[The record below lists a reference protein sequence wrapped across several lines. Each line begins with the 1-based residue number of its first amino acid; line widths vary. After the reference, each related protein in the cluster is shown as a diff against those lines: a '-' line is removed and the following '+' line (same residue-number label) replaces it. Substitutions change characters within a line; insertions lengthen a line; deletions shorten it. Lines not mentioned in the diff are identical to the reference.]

1 MRIATWNI
9 GEDETNKDGKLD
21 YSSYEYILKRIKE
34 EDIDILCLQ
43 EAIIK
48 SDYLPPIAEYIKQNS
63 ELKYNIQYELS
74 DSHINIGCRMGV
86 VICSKYEI
94 KNSEL
99 FMLDNPNLV
108 YSVDNNITYYSHDK
122 GFIIATIKNYK
133 IITGHCLPF
142 HVFKKNPLILHVNDR
157 LNNQYDYK
165 KVLAIYNIFK
175 SLCTK
180 YNQEINQNRFLYFSG
195 IDKQSLYNWDN
206 NGKAKPYG
214 FDLLAII
221 RNDTE
226 QSMSEM
232 LGDKGVNALGTIAK
246 LNHYFGWREDGN
258 RTQNIN
264 ISVSESPKAIADRYK
279 AALTDSQLSDNSGQN
294 EG

>member
-1 MRIATWNI
+1 MSNI
-9 GEDETNKDGKLD
+9 IQVLELTSADNEEQLN
-21 YSSYEYILKRIKE
+21 IIKNVC
-34 EDIDILCLQ
+34 EDIIQNTLIDLGYTDF
-43 EAIIK
+43 
-48 SDYLPPIAEYIKQNS
+48 SYIKPLQWNYV
-63 ELKYNIQYELS
+63 L
-74 DSHINIGCRMGV
+74 M
-86 VICSKYEI
+86 EI
-94 KNSEL
+94 
-99 FMLDNPNLV
+99 
-108 YSVDNNITYYSHDK
+108 YDK
-122 GFIIATIKNYK
+122 
-133 IITGHCLPF
+133 
-142 HVFKKNPLILHVNDR
+142 VFKKNPLILHVNDR
-157 LNNQYDYK
+157 LNNQYDYR

-206 NGKAKPYG
+206 SGKVKSQG

-232 LGDKGVNALGTIAK
+232 LGDKSVNALGTIAK

-258 RTQNIN
+258 KSQTVNIT
-264 ISVSESPKAIADRYK
+264 VSESPKAIADRYK

-294 EG
+294 AD

>member
-1 MRIATWNI
+1 MADIIQVLELTSADN
-9 GEDETNKDGKLD
+9 
-21 YSSYEYILKRIKE
+21 E
-34 EDIDILCLQ
+34 EQL
-43 EAIIK
+43 
-48 SDYLPPIAEYIKQNS
+48 N
-63 ELKYNIQYELS
+63 
-74 DSHINIGCRMGV
+74 
-86 VICSKYEI
+86 
-94 KNSEL
+94 
-99 FMLDNPNLV
+99 
-108 YSVDNNITYYSHDK
+108 
-122 GFIIATIKNYK
+122 TIKNICED
-133 IITGHCLPF
+133 IIQNTLIDLGYTDFSYIKPLQWNYVLMEIHDK
-142 HVFKKNPLILHVNDR
+142 VFKKNPLILHVNDR
-157 LNNQYDYK
+157 INNQYDYK

-206 NGKAKPYG
+206 NKKAKLNG

-232 LGDKGVNALGTIAK
+232 LGDKSVNALGTIAK

-264 ISVSESPKAIADRYK
+264 ISVSESPKVIADRYK

>member
-1 MRIATWNI
+1 MSDIIQVLELTSADNEEQLNI
-9 GEDETNKDGKLD
+9 
-21 YSSYEYILKRIKE
+21 IKNVC
-34 EDIDILCLQ
+34 EDIIQNTLIDLGYTDF
-43 EAIIK
+43 
-48 SDYLPPIAEYIKQNS
+48 SYIKPLQWNYV
-63 ELKYNIQYELS
+63 L
-74 DSHINIGCRMGV
+74 M
-86 VICSKYEI
+86 EI
-94 KNSEL
+94 
-99 FMLDNPNLV
+99 
-108 YSVDNNITYYSHDK
+108 YDK
-122 GFIIATIKNYK
+122 
-133 IITGHCLPF
+133 
-142 HVFKKNPLILHVNDR
+142 VFKKNPLILHVNDR

-206 NGKAKPYG
+206 NGKVKSQG

-232 LGDKGVNALGTIAK
+232 LGDKSVNALGTIAK
-246 LNHYFGWREDGN
+246 LNHYFGWREDQN

-264 ISVSESPKAIADRYK
+264 ISVSESPKVIADRYK
-279 AALTDSQLSDNSGQN
+279 AALTDSQLSDNIGQN
-294 EG
+294 AD

>member
-1 MRIATWNI
+1 MSDIIQVLELTSADN
-9 GEDETNKDGKLD
+9 
-21 YSSYEYILKRIKE
+21 E
-34 EDIDILCLQ
+34 EQL
-43 EAIIK
+43 
-48 SDYLPPIAEYIKQNS
+48 N
-63 ELKYNIQYELS
+63 
-74 DSHINIGCRMGV
+74 
-86 VICSKYEI
+86 
-94 KNSEL
+94 
-99 FMLDNPNLV
+99 
-108 YSVDNNITYYSHDK
+108 
-122 GFIIATIKNYK
+122 TIKNVCED
-133 IITGHCLPF
+133 IIQNTLIDLGYENFSYIKPLQWNYVLMEIYDK
-142 HVFKKNPLILHVNDR
+142 VFKKNPLILHVNDR
-157 LNNQYDYK
+157 LNNQYDYR

-180 YNQEINQNRFLYFSG
+180 YNQEINQNRFLYFTG

-206 NGKAKPYG
+206 SGKVKSQG

-294 EG
+294 ED

>member
-1 MRIATWNI
+1 MADIIQVLELTSADNEEQLNI
-9 GEDETNKDGKLD
+9 
-21 YSSYEYILKRIKE
+21 IKNVC
-34 EDIDILCLQ
+34 EDIIQNTLMDLGYT
-43 EAIIK
+43 
-48 SDYLPPIAEYIKQNS
+48 DFNYIKPLQWNYV
-63 ELKYNIQYELS
+63 L
-74 DSHINIGCRMGV
+74 M
-86 VICSKYEI
+86 EI
-94 KNSEL
+94 
-99 FMLDNPNLV
+99 
-108 YSVDNNITYYSHDK
+108 YDK
-122 GFIIATIKNYK
+122 
-133 IITGHCLPF
+133 
-142 HVFKKNPLILHVNDR
+142 VFKKNPLILHVNDR
-157 LNNQYDYK
+157 LNNQYDYR

-206 NGKAKPYG
+206 SGKVKSQG

-258 RTQNIN
+258 KAQTVNIT
-264 ISVSESPKAIADRYK
+264 VSESPKTIADRYK

-294 EG
+294 AD

>member
-1 MRIATWNI
+1 MSDIIQVLELTSADNEEQLNI
-9 GEDETNKDGKLD
+9 
-21 YSSYEYILKRIKE
+21 IKNVC
-34 EDIDILCLQ
+34 EDIIQNTLIDLGYTDF
-43 EAIIK
+43 
-48 SDYLPPIAEYIKQNS
+48 SYIKPLQWNYV
-63 ELKYNIQYELS
+63 L
-74 DSHINIGCRMGV
+74 M
-86 VICSKYEI
+86 EI
-94 KNSEL
+94 
-99 FMLDNPNLV
+99 
-108 YSVDNNITYYSHDK
+108 YDK
-122 GFIIATIKNYK
+122 
-133 IITGHCLPF
+133 
-142 HVFKKNPLILHVNDR
+142 VFKKNPLILHVNDR
-157 LNNQYDYK
+157 LNNQYDYR

-206 NGKAKPYG
+206 SGKVKSQG

-232 LGDKGVNALGTIAK
+232 LGDKSVNALGTIAK

-258 RTQNIN
+258 KSQTVNIT
-264 ISVSESPKAIADRYK
+264 VSESPKAIADRYK

-294 EG
+294 AD

>member
-1 MRIATWNI
+1 MADIIQVLELTSADNEEQLNTIRNVC
-9 GEDETNKDGKLD
+9 
-21 YSSYEYILKRIKE
+21 
-34 EDIDILCLQ
+34 EDIIQNTLIELGYTDF
-43 EAIIK
+43 
-48 SDYLPPIAEYIKQNS
+48 SYIKPLQWNYV
-63 ELKYNIQYELS
+63 L
-74 DSHINIGCRMGV
+74 M
-86 VICSKYEI
+86 EI
-94 KNSEL
+94 
-99 FMLDNPNLV
+99 
-108 YSVDNNITYYSHDK
+108 YDK
-122 GFIIATIKNYK
+122 
-133 IITGHCLPF
+133 
-142 HVFKKNPLILHVNDR
+142 VFKKNPLILHVNDR

-294 EG
+294 AD

>member
-1 MRIATWNI
+1 MADIIQVLELTSADN
-9 GEDETNKDGKLD
+9 
-21 YSSYEYILKRIKE
+21 E
-34 EDIDILCLQ
+34 EQL
-43 EAIIK
+43 
-48 SDYLPPIAEYIKQNS
+48 N
-63 ELKYNIQYELS
+63 
-74 DSHINIGCRMGV
+74 
-86 VICSKYEI
+86 
-94 KNSEL
+94 
-99 FMLDNPNLV
+99 
-108 YSVDNNITYYSHDK
+108 
-122 GFIIATIKNYK
+122 TIKNVCEDIVQNTLIDLGYTDFSYIK
-133 IITGHCLPF
+133 PLQWNYVLMEIYDK
-142 HVFKKNPLILHVNDR
+142 VFKKNPLILHVNDR
-157 LNNQYDYK
+157 INNQYDYK

-206 NGKAKPYG
+206 SGKVKSQG
-214 FDLLAII
+214 FDLLTII

-279 AALTDSQLSDNSGQN
+279 AALTDSQLSDNTGQN
-294 EG
+294 ED

>member
-1 MRIATWNI
+1 MADIIQVLELTSADNEEQLNI
-9 GEDETNKDGKLD
+9 
-21 YSSYEYILKRIKE
+21 IKNVC
-34 EDIDILCLQ
+34 EDIIQNTLIDLGYTDF
-43 EAIIK
+43 
-48 SDYLPPIAEYIKQNS
+48 SYIKPLQWNYV
-63 ELKYNIQYELS
+63 L
-74 DSHINIGCRMGV
+74 M
-86 VICSKYEI
+86 EI
-94 KNSEL
+94 
-99 FMLDNPNLV
+99 
-108 YSVDNNITYYSHDK
+108 YDK
-122 GFIIATIKNYK
+122 
-133 IITGHCLPF
+133 
-142 HVFKKNPLILHVNDR
+142 VFKKNPLILHVNDR
-157 LNNQYDYK
+157 LNNQYDYR

-206 NGKAKPYG
+206 SGKVKSQG

-258 RTQNIN
+258 KSQTVNIT
-264 ISVSESPKAIADRYK
+264 VSESPKTIADRYK
-279 AALTDSQLSDNSGQN
+279 AALTDSKLSDNSGQN
-294 EG
+294 AD

>member
-1 MRIATWNI
+1 MANI
-9 GEDETNKDGKLD
+9 IQVLELTSADNEEQLN
-21 YSSYEYILKRIKE
+21 IIKNVC
-34 EDIDILCLQ
+34 EDIIQNTLIDLGYTDFSCIKPLQ
-43 EAIIK
+43 WN
-48 SDYLPPIAEYIKQNS
+48 YVL
-63 ELKYNIQYELS
+63 
-74 DSHINIGCRMGV
+74 M
-86 VICSKYEI
+86 EI
-94 KNSEL
+94 
-99 FMLDNPNLV
+99 
-108 YSVDNNITYYSHDK
+108 YDK
-122 GFIIATIKNYK
+122 
-133 IITGHCLPF
+133 
-142 HVFKKNPLILHVNDR
+142 VFKKNPLILHVNDR
-157 LNNQYDYK
+157 LNNQYDYR

-206 NGKAKPYG
+206 SGKVKSQG

-258 RTQNIN
+258 KSQTVNIT
-264 ISVSESPKAIADRYK
+264 VSESPKTIADRYK

>member
-1 MRIATWNI
+1 MADIIQVLELTSADN
-9 GEDETNKDGKLD
+9 
-21 YSSYEYILKRIKE
+21 E
-34 EDIDILCLQ
+34 EQL
-43 EAIIK
+43 
-48 SDYLPPIAEYIKQNS
+48 N
-63 ELKYNIQYELS
+63 
-74 DSHINIGCRMGV
+74 
-86 VICSKYEI
+86 
-94 KNSEL
+94 
-99 FMLDNPNLV
+99 
-108 YSVDNNITYYSHDK
+108 
-122 GFIIATIKNYK
+122 TIKNVCED
-133 IITGHCLPF
+133 IIQNTLIDLGYENFSYIKPLQWNYVLMEIYDK
-142 HVFKKNPLILHVNDR
+142 VFKKNPLILHVNDR

-206 NGKAKPYG
+206 SGKVKSQG

-258 RTQNIN
+258 KAQTVNIT
-264 ISVSESPKAIADRYK
+264 VSESPKAIADRYK

-294 EG
+294 ED